1 MPVFAFAQVP
11 CAPGYVRSG
20 NTCVLDTNNSNSS
33 GLVPCDNMVG
43 TDGKIA
49 NPCYFTAFMNLINK
63 VIQFVLFS
71 LAIPIAAIMFLYAG
85 FLLVTA
91 GGAEAKTK
99 AKGIFTNAVIGLAL
113 AAAAWLI
120 VRTVLSIL
128 GFQGDWIGLPF
139 INLP

>member
-1 MPVFAFAQVP
+1 MPVFSLAADD
-11 CAPGYVRSG
+11 S
-20 NTCVLDTNNSNSS
+20 
-33 GLVPCDNMVG
+33 LVPCNNNAGIVTNSDG
-43 TDGKIA
+43 TVTQPLACD
-49 NPCYFTAFMNLINK
+49 FTAFMTLINK

-91 GGAEAKTK
+91 GGAETKTK